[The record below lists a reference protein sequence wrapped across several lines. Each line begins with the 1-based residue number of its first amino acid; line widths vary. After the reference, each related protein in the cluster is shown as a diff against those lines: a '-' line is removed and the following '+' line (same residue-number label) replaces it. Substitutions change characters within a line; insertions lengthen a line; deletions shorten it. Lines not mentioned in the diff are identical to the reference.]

1 MARQKSEDKRTAIL
15 DAAIRIIVSQGL
27 SASTAAIAQEAG
39 IANGSLFTYFQTKAD
54 LYNQLYLTLKAEM
67 VTASLEGFSTKA
79 SLRDQNYQFWR
90 NWVYWALRS
99 PEKRRA
105 LALLGLSDDIT
116 AATRS
121 AVLEQMGA
129 INDLFK
135 QTHAKGA
142 MRNAPFTLTA
152 ALATA
157 LAEAAMD
164 YVVKDPGRADEH
176 CKNGFEAFWRMVG

>member
-15 DAAIRIIVSQGL
+15 EAAIRVIVGQGL
-27 SASTAAIAQEAG
+27 SAPTAAIASEAG

-54 LYNQLYLTLKAEM
+54 LYNQLYLSLKADM
-67 VTASLEGFSTKA
+67 VKASLDAFPKKA
-79 SLRDQNYQFWR
+79 SLRDQVFHFWR
-90 NWVYWALRS
+90 NWMYWALRN

-116 AATRS
+116 AATRA
-121 AVLEQMGA
+121 AVMERMGPLD
-129 INDLFK
+129 DLFK
-135 QTHAKGA
+135 QAHAKGA
-142 MRNAPFTLTA
+142 MRNAPFTLAA
-152 ALATA
+152 ALGTA

-176 CKNGFEAFWRMVG
+176 CKHGFEAFWRLIG